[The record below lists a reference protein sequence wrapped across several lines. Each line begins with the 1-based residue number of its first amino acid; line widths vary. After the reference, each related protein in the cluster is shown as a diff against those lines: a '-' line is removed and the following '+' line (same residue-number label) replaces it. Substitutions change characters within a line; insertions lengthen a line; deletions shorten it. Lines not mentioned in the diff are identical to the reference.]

1 MSSNKSSKKDQ
12 LLINKLRVPSL
23 NFSDKTPTPTKL
35 LRILDEHGIFRDDQD
50 HDQIPQS
57 AKSTSSNN
65 PFDEHFRKALTSN
78 TTERPS
84 SSNVDEGQHHPD
96 PTTNDDMLNT
106 PQIMTLQDI
115 QSAPSSAKVIQIS
128 SSISTPS
135 SLSTSP
141 LKIPGGG
148 SNKSHTLV
156 RPIAP
161 KMIESDVTT
170 NQLDRSNNTNENSAA
185 QLLIRMP
192 SGKTI
197 KLSKIPFYLQGF
209 EAPTPA
215 SDDYLAIVEK
225 VKTKSYPQKSKIVP
239 ENNASNFDLKERNRA
254 AASRSRLKR
263 KNKNEAMT
271 LKIEEIMK
279 QNRNLQSENQILKK
293 EVVKLKEKL
302 KQFQAT
308 SADNL

>member
-115 QSAPSSAKVIQIS
+115 HGYVKIRAYRQLGGLLSSPYFNI
-128 SSISTPS
+128 
-135 SLSTSP
+135 
-141 LKIPGGG
+141 
-148 SNKSHTLV
+148 
-156 RPIAP
+156 
-161 KMIESDVTT
+161 
-170 NQLDRSNNTNENSAA
+170 
-185 QLLIRMP
+185 LIMEQ
-192 SGKTI
+192 
-197 KLSKIPFYLQGF
+197 Y
-209 EAPTPA
+209 
-215 SDDYLAIVEK
+215 
-225 VKTKSYPQKSKIVP
+225 
-239 ENNASNFDLKERNRA
+239 
-254 AASRSRLKR
+254 
-263 KNKNEAMT
+263 
-271 LKIEEIMK
+271 
-279 QNRNLQSENQILKK
+279 
-293 EVVKLKEKL
+293 
-302 KQFQAT
+302 
-308 SADNL
+308 

>member
-1 MSSNKSSKKDQ
+1 MYIILVRKKNPSKRKKTMSSNKSSKKDQ

-115 QSAPSSAKVIQIS
+115 QPAPSSAKVIQIS

-148 SNKSHTLV
+148 SNKS
-156 RPIAP
+156 
-161 KMIESDVTT
+161 
-170 NQLDRSNNTNENSAA
+170 SAA
-185 QLLIRMP
+185 QLLIRIP

-197 KLSKIPFYLQGF
+197 KLSKIPFYSQGF

-215 SDDYLAIVEK
+215 SDDHLAIVEK